1 MDLLGKYPRFDL
13 RDEGWRI
20 YSRHGEKTPQFVGER
35 ASIENS
41 SVTEGC
47 RICGTVVN
55 SVLGADVTVE
65 EGALV
70 KDSVIMDGVR
80 VCRGAEVRYS
90 IVDEKS
96 VITEDK
102 RVGSD
107 RALGGG
113 VSIIAAKS
121 RI

>member
-1 MDLLGKYPRFDL
+1 M
-13 RDEGWRI
+13 
-20 YSRHGEKTPQFVGER
+20 
-35 ASIENS
+35 
-41 SVTEGC
+41 
-47 RICGTVVN
+47 
-55 SVLGADVTVE
+55 LGADVTVE

-102 RVGSD
+102 RVGID
-107 RALGGG
+107 KDLGGG
-113 VSIIAAKS
+113 VSVIAAKS
-121 RI
+121 RV

>member
-1 MDLLGKYPRFDL
+1 MNK
-13 RDEGWRI
+13 
-20 YSRHGEKTPQFVGER
+20 ER
-35 ASIENS
+35 RKAI
-41 SVTEGC
+41 
-47 RICGTVVN
+47 I
-55 SVLGADVTVE
+55 E

-80 VCRGAEVRYS
+80 VCRGSEVRYS

-107 RALGGG
+107 KDLGGG
-113 VSIIAAKS
+113 VSVIAAKS
-121 RI
+121 RV